1 MLDALVEARWNNVA
15 AHCVHEGVVHIPC
28 GLDTFA
34 PEAVW
39 HADVVFVEVVV
50 ALLDASGDAFD
61 PHVDELF
68 WRFV

>member
-28 GLDTFA
+28 GFDAFV
-34 PEAVW
+34 PEAVRLT
-39 HADVVFVEVVV
+39 DTVFVEVVV
-50 ALLDASGDAFD
+50 TLVDASGDAFD